1 MATIASRL
9 REALNI
15 RGMKQIELSEKT
27 GINKGAIS
35 SYLSG
40 KYEPK
45 QANVSSLAQV
55 LSVNEAWL
63 LGKDVPMDATIPAPA
78 LDSELGEY
86 LEELKNRSEMRMLF
100 QLAKGATK
108 EDVEKAVRII
118 EALRQSE

>member
-9 REALNI
+9 REALSV

-45 QANVSSLAQV
+45 QANVASLAQV

-63 LGKDVPMDATIPAPA
+63 LGKEVPMDTPIPAPA
-78 LDSELGEY
+78 VDSELGEY

>member
-1 MATIASRL
+1 MSTIASRL
-9 REALNI
+9 REALSV

-45 QANVSSLAQV
+45 QANVASLAQV

-63 LGKDVPMDATIPAPA
+63 LGKDVPMDAPIPAPA